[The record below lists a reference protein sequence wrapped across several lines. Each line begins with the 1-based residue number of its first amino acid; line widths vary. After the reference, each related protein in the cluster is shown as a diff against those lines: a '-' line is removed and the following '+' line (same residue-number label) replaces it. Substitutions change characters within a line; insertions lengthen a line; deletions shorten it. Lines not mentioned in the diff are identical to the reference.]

1 MFSIIV
7 AIGKNNEIG
16 KKNKLIW
23 HIPED
28 LKNFKKITTGKT
40 VVMGRKT
47 HESIGK
53 ALPNRKNIILTR
65 NFNIKHD
72 ENIEVYNDL
81 ENFIDKYKNNNEEI
95 FIIGGEEIYKQF
107 IDKDLID
114 YLYISEIKKIYGTHL
129 SKIILYGSYARG
141 DFRPDSDVD
150 IMILLDLSDLDL
162 KKYSKELSYM
172 TYDFNL
178 DNDIDI
184 KPIAKSES
192 HFKKWVVNYPFY
204 ENVNKEGVV
213 LYGAV

>member
-1 MFSIIV
+1 MPQKMN
-7 AIGKNNEIG
+7 G
-16 KKNKLIW
+16 L
-23 HIPED
+23 
-28 LKNFKKITTGKT
+28 LQT
-40 VVMGRKT
+40 
-47 HESIGK
+47 
-53 ALPNRKNIILTR
+53 
-65 NFNIKHD
+65 
-72 ENIEVYNDL
+72 
-81 ENFIDKYKNNNEEI
+81 
-95 FIIGGEEIYKQF
+95 
-107 IDKDLID
+107 
-114 YLYISEIKKIYGTHL
+114 YISEIKKIYGTHL

-178 DNDIDI
+178 DNDVDI